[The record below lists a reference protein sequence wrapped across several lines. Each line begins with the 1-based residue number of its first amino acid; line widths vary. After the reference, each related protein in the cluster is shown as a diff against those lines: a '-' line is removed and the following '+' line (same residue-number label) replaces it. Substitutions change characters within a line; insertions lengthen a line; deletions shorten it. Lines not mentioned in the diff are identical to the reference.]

1 VSAERAERERARAG
15 CLPGEAPAAVAV
27 PDGEAAPV
35 AVPNAAVP
43 DGGRP
48 RLTAEVWIVL
58 GLSLGQSAVYSVIDL
73 VAKLTQ
79 GPLARQTATLNQ
91 SVSPRPYV
99 DLTYQL
105 AGIVFTVV
113 PVALALWLLA
123 GDRTA
128 TPVARRLGLDRTRPL
143 ADLGTG
149 ALLAAVIGLPG
160 IALYLVGHALGI
172 TARVVPEALNA
183 YWWTVPVLVL
193 QAVKNAVLEEVVV
206 VGYFLTRL
214 RQLGLGARAATALS
228 AVLRGSYHLYQGF
241 GPFLGNAVMGVVFA
255 EWFRRRGRVMPLIVA
270 HTILDTVSFVGY
282 DLLKG
287 VLHLP

>member
-1 VSAERAERERARAG
+1 VTAEQARAEHAGAERAPAPVTV
-15 CLPGEAPAAVAV
+15 PG
-27 PDGEAAPV
+27 GEEGAPV
-35 AVPNAAVP
+35 AVPVEA
-43 DGGRP
+43 RP

-79 GPLARQTATLNQ
+79 GPLSKQTATLNQ
-91 SVSPRPYV
+91 SVSSRPYV
-99 DLTYQL
+99 DLSYQL
-105 AGIVFTVV
+105 AGIVFTLV

-123 GDRTA
+123 GDRTS

-143 ADLGTG
+143 ADAGTG
-149 ALLAAVIGLPG
+149 VVLAAVIGLPG
-160 IALYLVGHALGI
+160 IGLYLVGHALGI
-172 TARVVPEALNA
+172 TVRVVPEALNA

-206 VGYFLTRL
+206 VGYLLTRL
-214 RQLGLGARAATALS
+214 RQLGLGDRAATAVS

-241 GPFLGNAVMGVVFA
+241 GSFLGNAVMGVVFA

-282 DLLKG
+282 DLLKNA
-287 VLHLP
+287 LHLP